1 MIELTPIKL
10 GLNEFKDFEFTAGTD
25 TEEEYKFE
33 MLTDEAVLIVEAGG
47 DDDVVVTVRGGDY
60 YQKDN
65 QEYVPL
71 ETTVSAGESTIVGPV
86 ESAKFKTENGE
97 VEFEIDIDGT
107 DDDESDVNMA
117 VIQMPLMGVERN

>member
-1 MIELTPIKL
+1 MIELTPIEL

-33 MLTDEAVLIVEAGG
+33 MLTDEAVLIVKAGSN
-47 DDDVVVTVRGGDY
+47 DDVDVTVKGGDY
-60 YQKDN
+60 HQKGN

-86 ESAKFKTENGE
+86 ESAKYKTENGE
-97 VEFEIDIDGT
+97 VEFEIDIDGST
-107 DDDESDVNMA
+107 DDESDVNMA